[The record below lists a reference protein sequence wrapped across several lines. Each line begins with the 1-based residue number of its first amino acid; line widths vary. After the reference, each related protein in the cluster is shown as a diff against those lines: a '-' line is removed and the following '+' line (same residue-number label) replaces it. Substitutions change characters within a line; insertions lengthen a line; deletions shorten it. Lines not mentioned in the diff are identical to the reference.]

1 LITWKFDH
9 SGYHNSVIPQS
20 VTVNDEMHIK
30 MNGKEHRGIFMI
42 KPEISMS
49 REDQNLPAK
58 HQRH

>member
-1 LITWKFDH
+1 
-9 SGYHNSVIPQS
+9 
-20 VTVNDEMHIK
+20 

-42 KPEISMS
+42 KPDISMS